1 MRSAGFRGSQQI
13 FVIEEVI
20 HCLMSGAR
28 PEPVVCSVCVS
39 AENKGPRKVFL
50 PNKLLECL
58 PRLSGLPN
66 ERLRWNTNE
75 VRSRQS
81 CLCAAFSVRMAAG
94 SVVHGLVS
102 ASQFK

>member
-1 MRSAGFRGSQQI
+1 MFSSPSNSLSCAKIYTLLLYDLILWLNLSSAL
-13 FVIEEVI
+13 
-20 HCLMSGAR
+20 CL
-28 PEPVVCSVCVS
+28 CLC

-75 VRSRQS
+75 VRTRQS
-81 CLCAAFSVRMAAG
+81 CLCAAFTVRMAAG
-94 SVVHGLVS
+94 AVVHVTPSG
-102 ASQFK
+102 